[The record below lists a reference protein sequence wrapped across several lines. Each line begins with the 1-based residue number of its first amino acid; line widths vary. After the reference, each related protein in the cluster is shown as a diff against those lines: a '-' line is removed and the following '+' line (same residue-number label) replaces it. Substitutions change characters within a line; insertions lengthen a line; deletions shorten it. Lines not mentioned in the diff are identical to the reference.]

1 MRVRR
6 EPAPEW
12 EYVPEG
18 RSRAVRGWD
27 VPGVAAAYR
36 RRWPEFVAA
45 VSGPGTLGIAHEVP
59 EGRPVVV
66 DDPGWHDVVMTFGYV
81 LARAARGVERPS
93 LLDWGGGPGHYYVL
107 ARALLPEA
115 ELDYHSRDLP
125 LLAALGRELLPE
137 AQFHDDDSCLERS
150 YDLVLAS
157 DSLQYSEDLP
167 AMLAR
172 LAAAARPW
180 LFVAQ
185 LPVAREA
192 DSFVVLQRPYGY
204 GYETEY
210 LGWVVNRGE
219 LLRAAADAGL
229 VLEREFL
236 APGRIDAEGAPE
248 RPVEQ
253 RSFLLRRQ

>member
-1 MRVRR
+1 MRLRR

-18 RSRAVRGWD
+18 WSRPVRGWD
-27 VPGVAAAYR
+27 VQGVAAAYR

-45 VSGPGTLGIAHEVP
+45 LGGAGTLGVAHEVP

-81 LARAARGVERPS
+81 LARAARGVERLS

-125 LLAALGRELLPE
+125 LLAVLGRELLPE
-137 AQFHDDDSCLERS
+137 AQFHDEDSCLERS

-219 LLRAAADAGL
+219 LLRAAADSGL
-229 VLEREFL
+229 VLERELL